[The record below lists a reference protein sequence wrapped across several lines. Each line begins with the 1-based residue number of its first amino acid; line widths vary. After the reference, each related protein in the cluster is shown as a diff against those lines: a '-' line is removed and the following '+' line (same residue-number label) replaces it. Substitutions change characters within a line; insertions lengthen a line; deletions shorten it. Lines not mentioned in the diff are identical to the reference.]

1 MADFMKIA
9 CVVLLALAAT
19 EPSGATGVPGDAG
32 SVRIAGKVTLD
43 ALLDVT
49 SEDGRLLISQG
60 PRQLDWS
67 SNTDVYVRVPGAKL
81 GGKGEALLRIDV
93 SDGQLERVG
102 QFKLVSIAP
111 DGKHTLIFDDG
122 ELWVGEVRK
131 VGYRKIRKI
140 RGWQPYYDGN
150 PDGAKFAWSADSGS
164 LAYVA
169 SADSAPASN
178 AKSGE
183 HSSEVVLKLLELGT
197 LDDRVL
203 YGPRKSIPAVTWP
216 SGRPEIYVS
225 IDAGGADR
233 ASSIVAVPL
242 KGNPRV
248 VISDPSLP
256 ARMLLPTASPDG
268 KRLAYFT
275 GQYFHDPVAF
285 ALPIQAM
292 DIATGEIE
300 PMVQPPGIE
309 TRSIRWGGKSDLWG
323 ACRTGPLLDSLCR
336 LDQQGRVDSRLA
348 GPDMEEIKTFKVSPS
363 GDRLV
368 WTSLDTLGVFRV
380 RTQAIGED
388 SSKILYRSSAVVD
401 ESRMERISPFSWETR
416 DGFELK
422 GLLVLPA
429 NAGAG
434 GKYPLVVDVHGSSPV
449 LLRGALF
456 SSTPLEW
463 QMWADMGYAVFV
475 ADYRESGSY
484 GLSDYFLRS
493 SSDKFI
499 VDRNV
504 DDVIDG
510 VEKIKSL
517 GLVLDGRIAVIGH
530 SMGSFAANQMLLR
543 GERFAAVVSKEGSTS
558 WNLNGLYDHMK
569 VAWKWWFNTED
580 ETKLKRM
587 MSDNS
592 LELHTDRVES
602 PVLFINAVDEARSP
616 TSLSKK
622 DSIDRVVSD
631 LKKQGKEA
639 DVVHLE
645 DELHVPVKMA
655 NVRKFGRIVVDWIQ
669 GKLQ

>member
-1 MADFMKIA
+1 MTDFMKMA
-9 CVVLLALAAT
+9 CVALLALVAT
-19 EPSGATGVPGDAG
+19 DPSGATDVPGDAEPVQITG
-32 SVRIAGKVTLD
+32 PVTLD

-49 SEDGRLLISQG
+49 SEDGHLLISQG

-67 SNTDVYVRVPGAKL
+67 GNTDVYVRVPGVKL
-81 GGKGEALLRIDV
+81 GGKGETLLRIDV
-93 SDGQLERVG
+93 SNGQLEHVG
-102 QFKLVSIAP
+102 QFRLVSIAP
-111 DGKHTLIFDDG
+111 DGRHALILDGG
-122 ELWVGEVRK
+122 ELWLGEVKK

-140 RGWQPYYDGN
+140 QGWQPYYDGN
-150 PDGAKFAWSADSGS
+150 PDRAKFAWSADSGS
-164 LAYVA
+164 LVYVA
-169 SADSAPASN
+169 SVDSAPASN

-183 HSSEVVLKLLELGT
+183 NSSEVVLKLLEVGSP
-197 LDDRVL
+197 DDRVL

-225 IDAGGADR
+225 IDADSVDEV
-233 ASSIVAVPL
+233 SSIMAVPM

-256 ARMLLPTASPDG
+256 ARMLLPAASPDG

-275 GQYFHDPVAF
+275 GEYFHDPVAF
-285 ALPIQAM
+285 ALPVQVM

-309 TRSIRWGGKSDLWG
+309 TRSIRWGGRSDLWAG
-323 ACRTGPLLDSLCR
+323 CRTGPLLDSLCQ
-336 LDQQGRVDSRLA
+336 LDQQGRVDSRLT
-348 GPDMEEIKTFKVSPS
+348 GPDMEEIKTFKVSPG

-368 WTSLDTLGVFRV
+368 WTSLDMLGVFRV

-388 SSKILYRSSAVVD
+388 SSKVLYQSSAVVD
-401 ESRMERISPFSWETR
+401 ESRMERIRPFSWETR

-475 ADYRESGSY
+475 SDYRESGSY

-493 SSDKFI
+493 SNDKFI

-510 VEKIKSL
+510 VEKLKNL
-517 GLVLDGRIAVIGH
+517 GLVLDDRIAVIGH

-558 WNLNGLYDHMK
+558 WNLSGLYDHMK
-569 VAWKWWFNTED
+569 VAWKWWFNAED
-580 ETKLKRM
+580 ETRLRRL

-616 TSLSKK
+616 TSLSKR

-631 LKKQGKEA
+631 LRERGQEA